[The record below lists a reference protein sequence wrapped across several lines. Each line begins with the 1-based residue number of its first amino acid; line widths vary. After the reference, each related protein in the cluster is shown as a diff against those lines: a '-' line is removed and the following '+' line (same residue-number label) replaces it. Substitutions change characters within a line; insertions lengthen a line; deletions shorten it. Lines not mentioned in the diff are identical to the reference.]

1 MLLLHFNYPESLSLP
16 CSYVQPAQ
24 LTLISQLLRNLFFN
38 PRFLFVPFP
47 HFHSAL
53 FCLPTEQIV
62 AYFSPEQGTS
72 TLHCNIATLQHCNDS
87 TSPLIY
93 HLRGLKQEHFLS
105 QFISTQKNCHLQFE
119 QCNYICH
126 LRPSLFNWV
135 LSFRYFDPFPRCA
148 AKMHVMAQI
157 AQHNNNSL
165 SPFN

>member
-1 MLLLHFNYPESLSLP
+1 MSSLPNWLSFLSCVETFFQSPLSLCP
-16 CSYVQPAQ
+16 LSSFPFCPLLFAHRANCCLF
-24 LTLISQLLRNLFFN
+24 LTRAGDI
-38 PRFLFVPFP
+38 
-47 HFHSAL
+47 HSSL
-53 FCLPTEQIV
+53 Q
-62 AYFSPEQGTS
+62 
-72 TLHCNIATLQHCNDS
+72 HCNIATLQHCNDS